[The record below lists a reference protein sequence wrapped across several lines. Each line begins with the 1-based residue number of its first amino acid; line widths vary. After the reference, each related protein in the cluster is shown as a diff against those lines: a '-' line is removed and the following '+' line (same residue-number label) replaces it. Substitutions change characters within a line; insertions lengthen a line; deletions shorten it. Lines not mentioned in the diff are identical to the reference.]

1 MPPGRARRQRRRRA
15 AVVGGAAYQAGKRHQ
30 EAEAQAP
37 EPEPA
42 KPGPPPSSGGLSSEA
57 MQQLE
62 RLAQLHEQGSL
73 TDEEFRQQKAKLLG
87 G

>member
-1 MPPGRARRQRRRRA
+1 
-15 AVVGGAAYQAGKRHQ
+15 
-30 EAEAQAP
+30 
-37 EPEPA
+37 
-42 KPGPPPSSGGLSSEA
+42 